1 MKLTKDQV
9 LERCKPFVEKVVQG
23 IADADYSWKLR
34 FVVRDGESWAHL
46 MQNFRTQ
53 TNAAFYAYAD
63 LCNELQEIIAE
74 LLDQLERNSHVE
86 TIEVDIH
93 E

>member
-1 MKLTKDQV
+1 MKLTNDQV
-9 LERCKPFVEKVVQG
+9 LERCKPFVEKVLQG

-34 FVVRDGESWAHL
+34 FVVRDVQSWANL
-46 MQNFRTQ
+46 MTNFRNQ
-53 TNAAFYAYAD
+53 TNAAFCAYAD

-86 TIEVDIH
+86 TPEVNIH